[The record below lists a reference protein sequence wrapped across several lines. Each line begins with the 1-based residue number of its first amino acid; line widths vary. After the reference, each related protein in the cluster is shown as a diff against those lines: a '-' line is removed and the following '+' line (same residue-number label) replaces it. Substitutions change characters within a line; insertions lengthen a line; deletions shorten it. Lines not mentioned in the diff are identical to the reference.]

1 MLTFLHRRM
10 RQTVQFFLQ
19 WKAGPQDQLK
29 PCGNHFETGFWPYE
43 ISFLLDE
50 TLLQNCVSDSTESGE
65 KESFK

>member
-1 MLTFLHRRM
+1 MFLHKKM
-10 RQTVQFFLQ
+10 KQTLKLLSQ
-19 WKAGPQDQLK
+19 WKAGPKEQLK

-50 TLLQNCVSDSTESGE
+50 TLLKNCASENMESGK